1 MREVICQR
9 CQTIND
15 FHVVPSGPHLKAICN
30 NCGRYIKFVSQEKE
44 PPKFYFG
51 KHVGKYVHEI
61 EDMQYLKWALKD
73 MRNLKEPMRKAIE
86 KQISSFENLAR

>member
-1 MREVICQR
+1 MGEVIFQR

-61 EDMQYLKWALKD
+61 EDMQYLKWAVNNLTLKQ
-73 MRNLKEPMRKAIE
+73 PMRDAIQ
-86 KQISSFENLAR
+86 KQIDSFENLAR